1 MNSDNLPQLLKTGF
15 HLTLGAASF
24 AIETL
29 QSPIEREKN
38 LAKLQSDLSLLADE
52 LLEKGETI
60 DREARNFVD
69 TVFGEQKENDRG
81 NDSEFDGDIQQSD
94 RTDRKSDL
102 KSDPTS
108 EQQSDQ
114 PADNIPQ
121 PFTRSDA
128 RLEIQEL
135 TAQMAALR
143 AELES
148 LRAENSERD

>member
-38 LAKLQSDLSLLADE
+38 LAKLQSDLGLLADE

-60 DREARNFVD
+60 DREARNYVD
-69 TVFGEQKENDRG
+69 SVFGEQFGEQREKEQA
-81 NDSEFDGDIQQSD
+81 NDSEFASDIQSD
-94 RTDRKSDL
+94 R
-102 KSDPTS
+102 TS
-108 EQQSDQ
+108 EQQSDK
-114 PADNIPQ
+114 PADKSPE
-121 PFTRSDA
+121 PFTGSDV

-143 AELES
+143 VELES
-148 LRAENSERD
+148 LRAENSEQG

>member
-38 LAKLQSDLSLLADE
+38 LAKLQSDLGLLADE

-60 DREARNFVD
+60 DREARNYVD
-69 TVFGEQKENDRG
+69 SVFGEQFGEQRENEKT
-81 NDSEFDGDIQQSD
+81 NDSEFASDIQSDTQSD
-94 RTDRKSDL
+94 R
-102 KSDPTS
+102 TS
-108 EQQSDQ
+108 EQQSDK
-114 PADNIPQ
+114 PADKSPE
-121 PFTRSDA
+121 PFTGSDV

-143 AELES
+143 VELES
-148 LRAENSERD
+148 LRAENSEQG